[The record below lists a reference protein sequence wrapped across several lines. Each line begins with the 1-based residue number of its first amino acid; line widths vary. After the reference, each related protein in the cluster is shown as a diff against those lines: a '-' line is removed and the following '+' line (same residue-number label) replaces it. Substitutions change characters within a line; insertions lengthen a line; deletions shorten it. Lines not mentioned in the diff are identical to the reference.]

1 MEVRIMGD
9 FLEGKSVRK
18 IVEGIAVE
26 RAAALPPQT
35 ATGTLFNVA
44 GGRVLLK
51 QILGRVTTAI
61 GNVANNTNL
70 SHNPADGAAGNLCA
84 VADIDNDAVGT
95 VYGIT
100 GTVATALQKSV
111 NVILA
116 QATGQILKEGTIDLI
131 CAANSGTGAIKWTV
145 IYVPIDDGAYIEVA

>member
-1 MEVRIMGD
+1 MSQ

-18 IVEGIAVE
+18 VVEGIAVE
-26 RAAALPPQT
+26 RPAALPPQT
-35 ATGTLFNVA
+35 ATANLFRVV

-51 QILGRVTTAI
+51 QIIGQVTTAI

-70 SHNPADGAAGNLCA
+70 SFNPTDAAAGNMCA
-84 VADIDNDAVGT
+84 VADIDNDAIGT

-100 GTVATALQKSV
+100 GTVATALQKST
-111 NVILA
+111 NVLL
-116 QATGQILKEGTIDLI
+116 GQVTSHILKPGTIDLI
-131 CAANSGTGAIKWTV
+131 CAANSGTGAIRWTV

>member
-1 MEVRIMGD
+1 MSQ

-18 IVEGIAVE
+18 VVEGIAVE
-26 RAAALPPQT
+26 RATALPPQT
-35 ATGTLFNVA
+35 ATENLFTVA

-51 QILGRVTTAI
+51 QIIGEVTTAI

-70 SHNPADGAAGNLCA
+70 SFNPTDGAAGNMCA
-84 VADIDNDAVGT
+84 VLDIDNDAVGT

-100 GTVATALQKSV
+100 GTVATAMQDSV
-111 NVILA
+111 NVLLA
-116 QATGQILKEGTIDLI
+116 QATPHILKPGTIDLI
-131 CAANSGTGAIKWTV
+131 CAANSVTGAIKWTV